1 MKNLILI
8 LLTSAVLQGCASTSK
23 PVPQMLSDFYKGTAE
38 IASGSSISTYIDC
51 SFFSKQAEGLK
62 TNSNFPDRS
71 FNEEFCRVAALKI
84 GERFTEEP
92 YASAFSTPSLA
103 SMSVG
108 GLIEDDTLKGY
119 KQSPEEFEDSIA
131 KDFIVYLLS
140 GENQLSGSLSTSDK
154 ELLSYIQK
162 TFTNKFRSLSVKDI
176 SRPNNF
182 VGSLVPNWS
191 PSASTDYHQFVVFT
205 GHQPMEPLSE
215 SEKRART
222 AMDATTM
229 IASCVIGVCLDL
241 NTNSADEFG
250 SIVFSQVIVDKAGI
264 VVTAGKYKG
273 AFRAE
278 STFQEVTEELIQ
290 RAMRKNAV
298 RASEPTAISRS
309 GSITSET

>member
-1 MKNLILI
+1 
-8 LLTSAVLQGCASTSK
+8 
-23 PVPQMLSDFYKGTAE
+23 
-38 IASGSSISTYIDC
+38 
-51 SFFSKQAEGLK
+51 
-62 TNSNFPDRS
+62 
-71 FNEEFCRVAALKI
+71 
-84 GERFTEEP
+84 
-92 YASAFSTPSLA
+92 
-103 SMSVG
+103 
-108 GLIEDDTLKGY
+108 
-119 KQSPEEFEDSIA
+119 
-131 KDFIVYLLS
+131 
-140 GENQLSGSLSTSDK
+140 
-154 ELLSYIQK
+154 
-162 TFTNKFRSLSVKDI
+162 
-176 SRPNNF
+176 
-182 VGSLVPNWS
+182 
-191 PSASTDYHQFVVFT
+191 
-205 GHQPMEPLSE
+205 MEPLSE

-298 RASEPTAISRS
+298 RASEPTPISRS